1 MTELASVLQA
11 ESNLN
16 NVELALAGWVELH
29 TLYEAAVAREGTET
43 PDPLPAW
50 GKCARRLQG
59 NLADILPDLRVRG
72 VEGLREVKSNVK
84 LGSVPE
90 GEPFCPP
97 N

>member
-11 ESNLN
+11 EGNPN
-16 NVELALAGWVELH
+16 HVELALAGWAKLH
-29 TLYEAAVAREGTET
+29 TPYEAVVAREGTET
-43 PDPLPAW
+43 PDHLAAW
-50 GKCARRLQG
+50 RKRARRLQC

-72 VEGLREVKSNVK
+72 AEGLRGVKSNVK
-84 LGSVPE
+84 LASVPE